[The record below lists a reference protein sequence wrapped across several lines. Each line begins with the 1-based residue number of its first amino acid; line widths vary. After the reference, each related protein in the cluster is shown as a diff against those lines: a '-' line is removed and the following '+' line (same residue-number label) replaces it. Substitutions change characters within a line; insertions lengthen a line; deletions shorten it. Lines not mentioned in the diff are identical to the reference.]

1 MKKTAFIGLLAVAL
15 LTVFSGCKKDQNT
28 ISGTINYKDVVTG
41 NVRNADYAKV
51 SLVDPNGTIVMNT
64 RADDQGKYMFYP
76 VPDGEYHV
84 EATKPTNATDYSGK
98 SNAVQVK
105 GSDVVD
111 LSFTLKN
118 HSTGI
123 YGQAIIVEN
132 STQFTSSN
140 TKVAILR
147 SNDNTPLNVIN
158 CDQNGYF
165 YFKNLEPGTYNFV
178 AHYQENDVE
187 YLGYVDSINVNNG
200 EVKKINI
207 YLTEYK
213 K

>member
-1 MKKTAFIGLLAVAL
+1 MKKTIWILTFAIVLV
-15 LTVFSGCKKDQNT
+15 TVFSGCKKDQNT
-28 ISGTINYKDVVTG
+28 IAGTINYKDVVTG
-41 NVRNADYAKV
+41 NIRIADNAKV
-51 SLVDPNGTIVMNT
+51 YLVDPNGTVVMNT
-64 RADDQGKYMFYP
+64 RTDDQGKYMFSP

-84 EATKPTNATDYSGK
+84 EATKSTNATDYSGK

-132 STQFTSSN
+132 GTQFTSSN

-178 AHYQENDVE
+178 AHYQENNVE
-187 YLGYVDSINVNNG
+187 YWGYVDSISFNNG
-200 EVKKINI
+200 EVKRINI